1 MKEFDGYRGSNR
13 ISSVLT
19 LCLPGRY
26 AIRTN
31 LQLWG
36 APKRLSSVD
45 LKMLLEFVLP
55 SGRINQLKIHEMNS
69 QN

>member
-1 MKEFDGYRGSNR
+1 
-13 ISSVLT
+13 L
-19 LCLPGRY
+19 L
-26 AIRTN
+26 
-31 LQLWG
+31 LWG
-36 APKRLSSVD
+36 ASKRLSSVD